1 MLYWH
6 LHCNSKCYCSSS
18 EAYWQ
23 KQPPEVF
30 YKKGIVTN
38 FSKFTRKHLCQEEA
52 CVLKRHYCRFFP
64 VNFPKFVGTL
74 FLQNTFGQLLLYL
87 EPCQISVIEVFHR
100 NSKSLTVFAKKKT
113 SYMFEGSNH
122 ALLAVS
128 FSCIVNK
135 ITWRYSSSYSQM
147 FLKTGVLKNFA
158 NFTGKQLRYN
168 FYLIKLKAL
177 SPATLLKRLQH
188 RCFPVN
194 FLKFL
199 RTPFSTVHLGS
210 CFLT

>member
-23 KQPPEVF
+23 RPPEVF

-147 FLKTGVLKNFA
+147 FLKIGVLKNFA

>member
-1 MLYWH
+1 MPGRSLC
-6 LHCNSKCYCSSS
+6 LEETLLQVFSCEFS
-18 EAYWQ
+18 E
-23 KQPPEVF
+23 
-30 YKKGIVTN
+30 I
-38 FSKFTRKHLCQEEA
+38 
-52 CVLKRHYCRFFP
+52 CR
-64 VNFPKFVGTL
+64 NT

-147 FLKTGVLKNFA
+147 FLKIGVLKNFA

>member
-113 SYMFEGSNH
+113 YMFEGSNH

-147 FLKTGVLKNFA
+147 FLKIGVLKNFA

-188 RCFPVN
+188 RCFPVK